1 MSALE
6 SETLREVTPELDLD
20 GQYRILSV
28 IKDGRL
34 YLAAKAGK
42 RFVLKTSDGSAKG
55 IERLKREYELTLSL
69 SHPGLAYVFT
79 YEENS
84 PVGPCIV
91 QEFVDGETLGEWLK
105 HNPTKKE
112 RERICSE
119 MLDVVAYLHRKGVV
133 HNDLKPE
140 NLLVGR
146 AGGSLKLIDFGFADD
161 DTHADRAMGGTRAYA
176 SPELL
181 EGRPVDA
188 RSDVYS
194 LGLLIRDIAPRRAG
208 HIVRRCL
215 QKNTSDRFAAA
226 EEVARSFKRRRRP
239 IWITLTIFIAM
250 ALGALTLEYVGARRE
265 LAALKNAEAARTEAL
280 AAAKAEVDQWYAV
293 EVPRY
298 REALAVA
305 RSSED
310 VVAAWTEMAGS
321 ASFLNENLPARTPES
336 VRADLRDYIL
346 QRNNE
351 TFPGLLQ
358 EMIARQQELSR

>member
-1 MSALE
+1 MSELV
-6 SETLREVTPELDLD
+6 SETLREVTPNLNLD
-20 GQYRILSV
+20 GEYSILSV
-28 IKDGRL
+28 IKEGRL
-34 YLAAKAGK
+34 FLAARAGK
-42 RFVLKTSDGSAKG
+42 RFVLKTSDCSAKG
-55 IERLKREYELTLSL
+55 IEQLKREYELSTGL

-79 YEENS
+79 YEEQS
-84 PVGPCIV
+84 PVGPCVV
-91 QEFVDGETLGEWLK
+91 QEYVDGETLSGWLS
-105 HNPTKKE
+105 HNPSQKE
-112 RERICSE
+112 RARICSE
-119 MLDVVAYLHRKGVV
+119 LLSVMEYLHRKGVV
-133 HNDLKPE
+133 HNDLKPD
-140 NLLVGR
+140 NILVGR
-146 AGGSLKLIDFGFADD
+146 SGGSLKLIDFGFADD
-161 DTHADRAMGGTRAYA
+161 DTHEGKAMGGTRAYA

-181 EGRPVDA
+181 AGGKVDA

-194 LGLLIRDIAPRRAG
+194 LGLLIRDIGPRWTGR
-208 HIVRRCL
+208 IVRRCL
-215 QKNTSDRFAAA
+215 RRDPADRFASAG
-226 EEVARSFKRRRRP
+226 EVARSFKRRRRP

-250 ALGALTLEYVGARRE
+250 ALGALTLEYAGARRE
-265 LAALKNAEAARTEAL
+265 LAALKNAEDARTEAL

-321 ASFLNENLPARTPES
+321 ASFLNEDLPARTPES